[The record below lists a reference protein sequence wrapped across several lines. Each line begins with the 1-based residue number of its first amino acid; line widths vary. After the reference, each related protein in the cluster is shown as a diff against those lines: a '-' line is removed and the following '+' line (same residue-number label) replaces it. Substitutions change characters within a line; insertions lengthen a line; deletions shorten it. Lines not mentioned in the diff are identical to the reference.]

1 MTGEALVKGYIYIFF
16 NITGAA
22 LVKGIG
28 FEVSDKSVSGA
39 DIFSKLV
46 PMEAHEASSLY
57 RSALPSNTILTLVV
71 HSLKFLCPC
80 QKMDG
85 AKLIVY
91 IKFSHHCL
99 IFVDPSDCFGI
110 PQLTFAVNQYCLRFD
125 ARTVWFN
132 AIPYTRQG
140 IAVVAFSPK

>member
-1 MTGEALVKGYIYIFF
+1 MYLYIA
-16 NITGAA
+16 GAA

-57 RSALPSNTILTLVV
+57 RSVLLSNTILTLAV
-71 HSLKFLCPC
+71 HSVKFLCPC
-80 QKMDG
+80 WKMDV

-91 IKFSHHCL
+91 ITLSHHCL
-99 IFVDPSDCFGI
+99 IFIDPSDCFGI

-125 ARTVWFN
+125 TRAVWSKT
-132 AIPYTRQG
+132 ILYRRQG
-140 IAVVAFSPK
+140 LTAVAFSLK